1 MSEIT
6 KGIAQLCAEAEAT
19 IETWPVDKAME
30 HLEDDAVVFV
40 DLRDVRELW
49 REGTIPGA
57 LHVPRGMLEFWVD
70 PESPYA
76 RDVFQSGKRFVLFCN
91 MGWRSALAAKA
102 VQDMGLAPVCHIG
115 GGFTAWREAGGPVE
129 TRAQKPKAK

>member
-6 KGIAQLCAEAEAT
+6 KGIAQLCAEAEAE

-30 HLEDDAVVFV
+30 RPEDDAVVFV
-40 DLRDVRELW
+40 DVRDVRELW

-76 RDVFQSGKRFVLFCN
+76 RNIFQSGKRFVFFCS
-91 MGWRSALAAKA
+91 MRWRSALAAQA
-102 VQDMGLAPVCHIG
+102 VRDMGLAPVCHIG
-115 GGFTAWREAGGPVE
+115 GGFTAWREAGGAVE
-129 TRAQKPKAK
+129 TREQKPKAQ

>member
-6 KGIAQLCAEAEAT
+6 KGIAQLCAEAEAE

-30 HLEDDAVVFV
+30 QLEDDAVVFV
-40 DLRDVRELW
+40 DVRDVRELW

-76 RDVFQSGKRFVLFCN
+76 RDIFQSGKRFVFFCN

-115 GGFTAWREAGGPVE
+115 GGFTAWREAGGLVE
-129 TRAQKPKAK
+129 TREQKRKAQ

>member
-1 MSEIT
+1 MTNIT
-6 KGIAQLCAEAEAT
+6 KGIAQLCAEAEAA
-19 IETWPVDKAME
+19 IETWPVERALE
-30 HLEDDAVVFV
+30 HIEDDGVVFV
-40 DLRDVRELW
+40 DVRDVRELW

-57 LHVPRGMLEFWVD
+57 VHAPRGMLEFWVD
-70 PESPYA
+70 PQSPYA

-115 GGFTAWREAGGPVE
+115 GGFSAWRESGGPVE
-129 TRAQKPKAK
+129 PRAPKQKSK